1 MTAAAIPATQ
11 DRSRLRRDLARAGR
25 RRRLLAI
32 GLIAPLFLFLLFS
45 FIIPIGDMLRR
56 AVVDSEIAE
65 TWPHA
70 AAMLRQWDRRKDPD
84 EAMFAVLGRDI
95 EASVKA
101 HTVATAARRLNY
113 AIDGGRSLVMDTGR
127 ALRKLDA
134 KPPSW
139 REALVAANP
148 AWGDK
153 KTWIA
158 LAEASGPLTDFYLL
172 TAVDLE
178 RDSANSIVHRPAQQ
192 SLYIEVLAR
201 TVLISVTVTVLCL
214 LLGFP
219 LAYYV
224 ASAPPDRAGL
234 LMILVL
240 LPLWTSLLVRT
251 VAWIVLLQD
260 QGIVNQMLMALGL
273 IDAPLRLIFN
283 RTGVVIAMTHVLLP
297 FMILPIIATM
307 RSIPP
312 TYVRAAI
319 SLGAHPAIAFWKV
332 YLPQTLPGV
341 AAGTLLVFIMALGYY
356 VTPTL
361 VGGPKDQMLA
371 YFIAFYTTQSS
382 NWGLAAALG
391 VLLLVATAILY
402 FAYSRLAGLNQVRLG

>member
-1 MTAAAIPATQ
+1 
-11 DRSRLRRDLARAGR
+11 
-25 RRRLLAI
+25 
-32 GLIAPLFLFLLFS
+32 
-45 FIIPIGDMLRR
+45 
-56 AVVDSEIAE
+56 
-65 TWPHA
+65 
-70 AAMLRQWDRRKDPD
+70 MLRQWDRRKDPD

-95 EASVKA
+95 EASAKA

-113 AIDGGRSLVMDTGR
+113 AIDDGRSLVMDTGR

-134 KPPSW
+134 EPASW

-148 AWGDK
+148 AWGEK
-153 KTWIA
+153 KTWIT

-178 RDSANSIVHRPAQQ
+178 RDSANRIVHRPAQQ
-192 SLYIEVLAR
+192 SLYIEVLER

-224 ASAPPDRAGL
+224 ASAPPNRAGL

-260 QGIVNQMLMALGL
+260 QGIVNQMLVAAGL
-273 IDAPLRLIFN
+273 IDHPIRLIFN

-297 FMILPIIATM
+297 FMVLPIIATM
-307 RSIPP
+307 KSIPP

-319 SLGAHPAIAFWKV
+319 SLGAHPAVAFWKV

-356 VTPTL
+356 ITPAL
-361 VGGPKDQMLA
+361 VGGADDQMIS
-371 YFIAFYTTQSS
+371 YFIAYYLNEVV
-382 NWGLAAALG
+382 NWGMASALG
-391 VLLLVATAILY
+391 ALLLVATLILV
-402 FAYSRLAGLNQVRLG
+402 ALLGRMTGGRRAFTG

>member
-1 MTAAAIPATQ
+1 MTAEPLRDNRAK
-11 DRSRLRRDLARAGR
+11 LRRDLARAGR

-32 GLIAPLFLFLLFS
+32 GLVAPLFLFLMFS

-56 AVVDSEIAE
+56 AVIDTDIAQ

-70 AAMLRQWDRRKDPD
+70 SAMLKQWDRHSPPTD
-84 EAMFAVLGRDI
+84 AMYAALGRDVR
-95 EASVKA
+95 ASMKA
-101 HTVATAARRLNY
+101 HTVAIAARRLNY
-113 AIDGGRSLVMDTGR
+113 ALDDGRSLAMDTGR
-127 ALRKLDA
+127 ALRKVDGD
-134 KPPSW
+134 PPSW
-139 REALVAANP
+139 RDTLIGIEP
-148 AWGDK
+148 AWGDQ

-158 LAEASGPLTDFYLL
+158 LAHAAGPLTDFFLL
-172 TAVDLE
+172 RSVDLE
-178 RDSANSIVHRPAQQ
+178 RNAADQIVHRPPEQ
-192 SLYIEVLAR
+192 SLYISVLIR

-224 ASAPPDRAGL
+224 ANAPSRRAGL

-240 LPLWTSLLVRT
+240 LPLWTSLLVRSA
-251 VAWIVLLQD
+251 AWIVLLQD
-260 QGIVNQMLMALGL
+260 QGVVNQALMAIGL
-273 IDAPLRLIFN
+273 IDAPIRLIYN
-283 RTGVVIAMTHVLLP
+283 RTGVIIAMTHVLLP

-307 RSIPP
+307 KSIPP

-319 SLGAHPAIAFWKV
+319 SLGAHPAVAFWKV
-332 YLPQTLPGV
+332 YMPQTLPGV

-361 VGGPKDQMLA
+361 VGGANDQMLA
-371 YFIAFYTTQSS
+371 YFIAFYTTQSA

-391 VLLLVATAILY
+391 VLLLSATAILY

>member
-1 MTAAAIPATQ
+1 
-11 DRSRLRRDLARAGR
+11 
-25 RRRLLAI
+25 
-32 GLIAPLFLFLLFS
+32 
-45 FIIPIGDMLRR
+45 
-56 AVVDSEIAE
+56 
-65 TWPHA
+65 
-70 AAMLRQWDRRKDPD
+70 
-84 EAMFAVLGRDI
+84 
-95 EASVKA
+95 
-101 HTVATAARRLNY
+101 
-113 AIDGGRSLVMDTGR
+113 MDTGR

-134 KPPSW
+134 EPASW

-148 AWGDK
+148 AWGEK
-153 KTWIA
+153 KTWIT

-178 RDSANSIVHRPAQQ
+178 HDAANRIVPRPPQQ
-192 SLYIEVLAR
+192 SLYIDVLLR

-224 ASAPPDRAGL
+224 ASAPPHRAGL

-273 IDAPLRLIFN
+273 TDAPLRLIFN

-307 RSIPP
+307 KSIPP

-319 SLGAHPAIAFWKV
+319 SLGAHPAVAFWKV

-361 VGGPKDQMLA
+361 VGGPKDQMLT

-391 VLLLVATAILY
+391 VLLLTATAILY

>member
-1 MTAAAIPATQ
+1 VTAAAIPATQ

-95 EASVKA
+95 EASAKA

-134 KPPSW
+134 EPPSW

-158 LAEASGPLTDFYLL
+158 SLNFKPIDSKHD
-172 TAVDLE
+172 AVLE
-178 RDSANSIVHRPAQQ
+178 QFLETLKHR
-192 SLYIEVLAR
+192 
-201 TVLISVTVTVLCL
+201 
-214 LLGFP
+214 
-219 LAYYV
+219 
-224 ASAPPDRAGL
+224 APG
-234 LMILVL
+234 
-240 LPLWTSLLVRT
+240 
-251 VAWIVLLQD
+251 
-260 QGIVNQMLMALGL
+260 
-273 IDAPLRLIFN
+273 
-283 RTGVVIAMTHVLLP
+283 
-297 FMILPIIATM
+297 
-307 RSIPP
+307 
-312 TYVRAAI
+312 
-319 SLGAHPAIAFWKV
+319 HPS
-332 YLPQTLPGV
+332 TL
-341 AAGTLLVFIMALGYY
+341 
-356 VTPTL
+356 
-361 VGGPKDQMLA
+361 
-371 YFIAFYTTQSS
+371 S
-382 NWGLAAALG
+382 
-391 VLLLVATAILY
+391 
-402 FAYSRLAGLNQVRLG
+402 